1 MQQRQEFP
9 VAPMSSHV
17 WWWLW
22 VPMLLAIGALVPIML
37 MPSQTPA
44 PWAWLAVP
52 FVLLVGA
59 FLSWAIRRQRILLD
73 NRELQVQATFYSRK
87 LQVDA
92 IDVDKARVVN
102 LDEYT
107 EYKPGLKTNGFALP
121 GFQAGHFRLRNLS
134 KAFCLVTDRSRV
146 LVLPLRDG
154 GLLLLSPTRPADL
167 LARLRELAAPVHR
180 R

>member
-9 VAPMSSHV
+9 VAPMSPHV

-22 VPMLLAIGALVPIML
+22 VPMLLAIGALVPVML
-37 MPSQTPA
+37 LPSQTPA

-59 FLSWAIRRQRILLD
+59 GLSWAMRRQRILLD

-87 LQVDA
+87 LPADA
-92 IDVDKARVVN
+92 IDVDKARVVS

>member
-1 MQQRQEFP
+1 
-9 VAPMSSHV
+9 MSPHV

-22 VPMLLAIGALVPIML
+22 IPMLLAIGALVPVMV
-37 MPSQTPA
+37 MTSHTPA

-52 FVLLVGA
+52 FLLLVGA
-59 FLSWAIRRQRILLD
+59 CLSWAMRRQRILLD
-73 NRELQVQATFYSRK
+73 NRELQVQATFYRRK
-87 LQVDA
+87 LPVDA
-92 IDVDKARVVN
+92 IDLDKARVVS
-102 LDEYT
+102 LEEHT

-121 GFQAGHFRLRNLS
+121 GFHAGHFRLRNLS

-146 LVLPLRDG
+146 LLLPLRDG
-154 GLLLLSPTRPADL
+154 GLLLLSPTHPVDL